1 MNVTVAMV
9 FRVVAGEILV
19 VCGIKPLTLLLS
31 GSLGTAAGRVVL
43 GQITQVSP
51 LVLIAA
57 TAPGMSY
64 TAVGALILY
73 PVMKRALFHVHS
85 NLEVEVSQRG
95 RVFVMQRYSIK
106 MRASAKVNGEDVHIS
121 GAEKIVPKEDLEVC
135 CSQLLRWALQH
146 SKGKP
151 NFINLKTETIDESEL
166 LLLPALPVTTIEMG
180 TVLEEQTVV
189 QQYGTGSGDS
199 HLLTGTTTLHVQLE
213 EALARFKG
221 REF

>member
-1 MNVTVAMV
+1 
-9 FRVVAGEILV
+9 
-19 VCGIKPLTLLLS
+19 
-31 GSLGTAAGRVVL
+31 
-43 GQITQVSP
+43 
-51 LVLIAA
+51 
-57 TAPGMSY
+57 
-64 TAVGALILY
+64 
-73 PVMKRALFHVHS
+73 
-85 NLEVEVSQRG
+85 
-95 RVFVMQRYSIK
+95 MQRYSLK

-213 EALARFKG
+213 EASARFKG